1 MLLAYTSVL
10 DSPESANQLHE
21 CRRNPRPVPARTLP
35 HVTTPDIPP
44 VTRLTFV
51 RLATFTRW
59 STGQISDKGSVMTSR
74 NPVVPKLLALGVSL
88 SALLP
93 ASGVHSEVSSLL
105 GVAPTQCCERWRD
118 NALLGARQQ
127 LRGASR
133 EIQYVNVATLVE
145 MIEHGI
151 DRTKLFVMAGEYTPA
166 ERQFLE
172 GSILAG
178 YDRMA
183 AFRSAH
189 PDQRPNYKTW
199 QGELYEQCLASSEQQ
214 SQATQGNGLTPALK
228 E

>member
-1 MLLAYTSVL
+1 MNRYRGTDRPTVRGDEAGVHIPKT
-10 DSPESANQLHE
+10 QL
-21 CRRNPRPVPARTLP
+21 
-35 HVTTPDIPP
+35 
-44 VTRLTFV
+44 
-51 RLATFTRW
+51 
-59 STGQISDKGSVMTSR
+59 ISDKGSVMTSR
-74 NPVVPKLLALGVSL
+74 NPVVPKLLALGVSV

-105 GVAPTQCCERWRD
+105 GRTPTQYCERWRD

-151 DRTKLFVMAGEYTPA
+151 DRTKLFVMAGEYAPA